1 MAINNENC
9 HESPEAAVLPGQ
21 ETEPAATT
29 PITIIT
35 GFLGSGKTTLVN
47 RLLTSPE
54 HGQRLLVIENELGS
68 VSIDHALIDQSKQAS
83 APAGVVV
90 LKNGCMCCSGES
102 PGSELERVL
111 DKLLEMSRVDDATGG
126 KRNGHGQGAR
136 LPFDH
141 VLVETS
147 GMADPGPILQI
158 LCRREMAASGFY
170 VDGVVTVVDCQNIL
184 RHLKPEGAFGFARRR
199 VEAEK
204 QIALADKIILNKT
217 DLLQM
222 PAPTSGLAAA
232 AASDERTTDIS
243 ISTAGIKLAQNGAS
257 DGRKDKGRGQAS
269 QRLDGLALSEILA
282 AVRFVNASA
291 PITTACRAEVPLN
304 ELLSLRAYSS
314 AGWLN
319 HHARH
324 LDRAARAEKALPSS
338 RAHSATVTCV
348 SLVLEPPYA
357 IELGRLQ
364 AWLQNIVTARHED
377 LYRLKGVLSIKGRAE
392 RFVLHGIHA
401 NVHGAFDRS
410 WSPGEVRSSTMIVI
424 GRKLDRAA
432 LHEGFRASAVTV
444 DATEVDGACDE
455 CAPEE
460 TLRRRTPALSYDTQR
475 ASQRSN

>member
-1 MAINNENC
+1 MDDELDTVNAGFGGNTLPSFSGGLPSFSQNRHVRAPSPAVLTKFHVPLTRKPHPRSTEDAQTPQPVI
-9 HESPEAAVLPGQ
+9 HAPSFTPESP
-21 ETEPAATT
+21 
-29 PITIIT
+29 
-35 GFLGSGKTTLVN
+35 FF
-47 RLLTSPE
+47 TS
-54 HGQRLLVIENELGS
+54 
-68 VSIDHALIDQSKQAS
+68 
-83 APAGVVV
+83 
-90 LKNGCMCCSGES
+90 
-102 PGSELERVL
+102 
-111 DKLLEMSRVDDATGG
+111 
-126 KRNGHGQGAR
+126 
-136 LPFDH
+136 
-141 VLVETS
+141 
-147 GMADPGPILQI
+147 
-158 LCRREMAASGFY
+158 
-170 VDGVVTVVDCQNIL
+170 
-184 RHLKPEGAFGFARRR
+184 
-199 VEAEK
+199 
-204 QIALADKIILNKT
+204 
-217 DLLQM
+217 
-222 PAPTSGLAAA
+222 
-232 AASDERTTDIS
+232 
-243 ISTAGIKLAQNGAS
+243 
-257 DGRKDKGRGQAS
+257 
-269 QRLDGLALSEILA
+269 LALSEILA

-377 LYRLKGVLSIKGRAE
+377 LYRVKGVLSIKGRAE

-410 WSPGEVRSSTMIVI
+410 WSPGELRSSTMVVI

-444 DATEVDGACDE
+444 DATEVEGACDE